1 MLEHRAQHGFSGEKG
16 ASLVELVFVV
26 AISLVLSAVAIINI
40 ASSLKV
46 AAADSAAQL
55 VQQDMRMARQGA
67 ISNRLVYLL
76 TFSAP
81 NSIIMQQQVA
91 TLVTVNGATVPG
103 YTYNPVSTDSIP
115 STVSF
120 QILSGAP
127 IDQDG
132 FGSGTLAIDFN
143 SGNTIYFYPDG
154 AGRDANQKICNGVV
168 YTGISGDM
176 TSARSVTV
184 WGSTGQIK
192 LYKLYSNATAGY
204 YWQ

>member
-1 MLEHRAQHGFSGEKG
+1 MLEHRAQHGFNGEKG

-40 ASSLKV
+40 ASSLKA

-55 VQQDMRMARQGA
+55 VQQDMRMARQAA
-67 ISNRLVYLL
+67 ISNRLVYML

-81 NSIIMQQQVA
+81 NSIIMQQVVA
-91 TLVTVNGATVPG
+91 TTLMVNGSASSSTQ
-103 YTYNPVSTDSIP
+103 YNAVSSDSIP

-120 QILSGAP
+120 QILNGAP

-143 SGNTIYFYPDG
+143 SANTIYFYPDG
-154 AGRDANQKICNGVV
+154 AGRDVNQKICNGVV

-192 LYKLYSNATAGY
+192 LYKLYSNASVGY